1 MGKESGG
8 IGDGRWIL
16 LFLSSPLAVSGGGE
30 EGCAL
35 EDKARRI
42 LCLGVKGG
50 TSRGV
55 VIGGETAKDWTV
67 LPLCQQRM
75 GSGSSGF
82 QGMLIQ
88 SEDDD

>member
-1 MGKESGG
+1 
-8 IGDGRWIL
+8 
-16 LFLSSPLAVSGGGE
+16 
-30 EGCAL
+30 
-35 EDKARRI
+35 
-42 LCLGVKGG
+42 VKGG